1 MSVLDVRRHA
11 ERGLGTALTPKGE
24 ASAQALRDPTYTL
37 VVSSPLERAQ
47 RTAELIGGRLDS
59 IEPGLLPDIGGA
71 QVFGPMATLAEWR
84 ALLRIMGMV
93 GGVFAGHLTGMRF
106 DELATVVD
114 AHQRPIP
121 TDVHGAA
128 NPTRRH
134 QNWEIDTFPIHW

>member
-1 MSVLDVRRHA
+1 MARLPGRSRSVRGMSILDVRRHA

-71 QVFGPMATLAEWR
+71 RGFGPPGTLSAMR
-84 ALLRIMGMV
+84 ASL
-93 GGVFAGHLTGMRF
+93 
-106 DELATVVD
+106 
-114 AHQRPIP
+114 P
-121 TDVHGAA
+121 
-128 NPTRRH
+128 
-134 QNWEIDTFPIHW
+134 